1 MIFSSSAQLVLPPA
15 FTQQALMDG
24 IFVGLAITLGVA
36 AFGIMFNGALSKV
49 RDK

>member
-1 MIFSSSAQLVLPPA
+1 MTFSLVHLLSPLA
-15 FTQQALMDG
+15 VSQQALMDG
-24 IFVGLAITLGVA
+24 IFVGIAVTLGVA